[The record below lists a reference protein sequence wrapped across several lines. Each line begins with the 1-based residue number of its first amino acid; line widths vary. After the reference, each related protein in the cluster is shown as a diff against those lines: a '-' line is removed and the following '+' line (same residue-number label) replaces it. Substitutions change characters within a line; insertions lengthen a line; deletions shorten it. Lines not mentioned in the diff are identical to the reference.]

1 MTTGWWVIGLWW
13 ATWLFGNITFWY
25 TTEVPTVREQIAG
38 DQREIVGNVS
48 PPVAAGLALA
58 IVRAVERRQARA
70 RHLEPTGARAAP
82 DGGLPLPAPPG

>member
-38 DQREIVGNVS
+38 TNGRS
-48 PPVAAGLALA
+48 SA
-58 IVRAVERRQARA
+58 
-70 RHLEPTGARAAP
+70 T
-82 DGGLPLPAPPG
+82 

>member
-48 PPVAAGLALA
+48 TAVAAGLALA
-58 IVRAVERRQARA
+58 IVRAVERRQAGLVTWSPPAPDR
-70 RHLEPTGARAAP
+70 P